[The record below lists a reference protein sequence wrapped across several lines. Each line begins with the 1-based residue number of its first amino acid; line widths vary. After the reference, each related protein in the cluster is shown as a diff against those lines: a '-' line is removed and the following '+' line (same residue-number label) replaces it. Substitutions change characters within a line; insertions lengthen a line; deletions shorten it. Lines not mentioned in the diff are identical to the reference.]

1 MNDTVMERLGRYQI
15 REIIGEGAM
24 ARVYKAYDPE
34 INRTLAIK
42 LLKSQLRG
50 DDEYHVR
57 FLREA
62 KGAGVLSHPNIVTVF
77 DVGDDGGH
85 PYIAM
90 ELVEGTTLADLV
102 KDGKKPLPTK
112 DDRRDRH
119 PARRARSTTRTA
131 RASSTATSSPAT
143 S

>member
-1 MNDTVMERLGRYQI
+1 MEKVGRYQI
-15 REIIGEGAM
+15 REAIGEGAM
-24 ARVYKAYDPE
+24 AKVFKAYDPE

-42 LLKSQLRG
+42 VLKSQLRG
-50 DDEYHVR
+50 DSEYHVR

-77 DVGDDGGH
+77 DVGDEGGH

-90 ELVEGTTLADLV
+90 ELVEGPTLSDLV
-102 KDGKKPLPTK
+102 QGRPEAAAGQ

-119 PARRARSTTRTA
+119 PARRRRSTTRTA
-131 RASSTATSSPAT
+131 RASSIAT
-143 S
+143 